1 MSTAAKT
8 TTTYRALL
16 RELPRRTLSTPTPL
30 QHRLRDMYTSK
41 QQQQQQQQAQS
52 GVVVDA
58 DAQESLRQHRL
69 DQANQ
74 FAIYAKAQRVYA
86 ELVERYN
93 PGTTL
98 DEEERIRL
106 TARRVGWDLPVE
118 AGKEKD
124 E

>member
-30 QHRLRDMYTSK
+30 QHRLRDMYTTTNN
-41 QQQQQQQQAQS
+41 Q
-52 GVVVDA
+52 GVVDA

>member
-30 QHRLRDMYTSK
+30 QHRLRDMYISNNNNS
-41 QQQQQQQQAQS
+41 QQ
-52 GVVVDA
+52 GVVDA